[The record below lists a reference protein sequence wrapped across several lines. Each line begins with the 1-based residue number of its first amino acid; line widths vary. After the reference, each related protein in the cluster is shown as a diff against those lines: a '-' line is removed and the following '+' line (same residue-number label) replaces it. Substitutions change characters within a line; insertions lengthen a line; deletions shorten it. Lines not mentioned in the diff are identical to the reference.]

1 VNRGVWES
9 LNRNQQ
15 VEWVAKHLGVS
26 RLFAVEYLMER
37 RYNGLSHGQAMESV
51 REKLKEEGK

>member
-1 VNRGVWES
+1 MNRGVWES
-9 LNRNQQ
+9 LNRDQQ
-15 VEWVAKHLGVS
+15 VEWVAKHLEVS

-37 RYNGLSHGQAMESV
+37 RYNGLSHSQAMESV